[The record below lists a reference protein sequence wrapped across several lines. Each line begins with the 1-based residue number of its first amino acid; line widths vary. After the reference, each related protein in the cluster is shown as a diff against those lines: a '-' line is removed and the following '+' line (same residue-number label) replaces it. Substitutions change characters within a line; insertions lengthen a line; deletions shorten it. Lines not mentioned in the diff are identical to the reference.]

1 MSGKP
6 LITTNETWQKIQSFF
21 NENGAKLNI
30 KDLFAKDPA
39 RFDKFR

>member
-1 MSGKP
+1 MPGKP
-6 LITTNETWQKIQSFF
+6 LVTADAAWQKIQSFY

-30 KDLFAKDPA
+30 KDLFAKDPT